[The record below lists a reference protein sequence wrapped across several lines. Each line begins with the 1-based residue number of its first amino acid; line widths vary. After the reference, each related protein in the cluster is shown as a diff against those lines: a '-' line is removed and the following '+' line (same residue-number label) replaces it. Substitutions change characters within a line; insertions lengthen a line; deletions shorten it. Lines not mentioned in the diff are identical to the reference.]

1 MSAENQEE
9 LRQLAQTLMEH
20 RWVTRKE
27 MPEEYL
33 RIRRNEK
40 ILRRFFRE
48 KCGWPLLVTAKF
60 YKLEKIPS
68 HPESFM
74 GIPAMRSVEDYT
86 LLACVMAFLEDY
98 EAGSQFL
105 LGELAEALPSYYP
118 EDAPTSKL
126 DWTDYGWRKAL
137 IRVMNYLAEENILR
151 VVDDESD
158 AFLTGG
164 ISTEGVMAGEALY
177 EVTVLARY
185 FLRAFPR
192 ELQTYHSL
200 EELENADFL
209 METTEEAKALRRK
222 RNQIYRELLLKPVI
236 YRPQVPDAKDAYLSN
251 MKGTLSST
259 LEEWF
264 DLHLELYQNAVM
276 AVSREPS
283 SWFSDIFPVRLR
295 GIHEIIL
302 HLSHYLRQLPKE
314 NRTHPLTKNE
324 WKEHLE
330 ELAKKTGKGWT
341 KEFREMSR
349 DRLSETLLSEMTSW
363 GMVCQEE
370 DGLIT
375 LLPALF
381 RLQGTY
387 QEEEKKSEE

>member
-1 MSAENQEE
+1 
-9 LRQLAQTLMEH
+9 
-20 RWVTRKE
+20 
-27 MPEEYL
+27 
-33 RIRRNEK
+33 
-40 ILRRFFRE
+40 
-48 KCGWPLLVTAKF
+48 
-60 YKLEKIPS
+60 
-68 HPESFM
+68 
-74 GIPAMRSVEDYT
+74 
-86 LLACVMAFLEDY
+86 
-98 EAGSQFL
+98 
-105 LGELAEALPSYYP
+105 
-118 EDAPTSKL
+118 
-126 DWTDYGWRKAL
+126 
-137 IRVMNYLAEENILR
+137 
-151 VVDDESD
+151 
-158 AFLTGG
+158 
-164 ISTEGVMAGEALY
+164 MAGEALY

-200 EELENADFL
+200 EELEDADFL

-264 DLHLELYQNAVM
+264 DLYLELYQNAVM

-363 GMVCQEE
+363 GMVRQEE